1 MILNASAENGSL
13 SSADALDLGL
23 VLRVRVDAGDRRN
36 VERRRQVVD
45 DRVEHR
51 LDALVLERGAA
62 DHRHE
67 RRIFLAD
74 RFDAALAQAGLELGF
89 GDRLA
94 AEILLEQLVVG
105 LADLFDQDVVVR
117 LGVGQHVGRNV
128 LDVVV
133 GAHGLVLVDERLH
146 AHQVNDAL
154 ELVFRANRQL
164 NRDGVALQLAADLR
178 QRLLEVRADAV
189 HLVDE
194 ADARHAVLVGLAPHG
209 FRLRLHTR
217 DGVEHGDGAIEDAQR
232 ALDFNREVDVAGRV
246 DDVDAVL
253 FPETRR
259 RGGRNGDAALLLLLH
274 PVHDGRAFVHF
285 TDLVRDAGIEQDAF
299 GRRGLAGIN
308 VGHDAD
314 VPRTFEWCRASHLSK
329 FRSLKFRVAD

>member
-13 SSADALDLGL
+13 SSADRSILCF
-23 VLRVRVDAGDRRN
+23 VLRVGVDTGDRRN

-45 DRVEHR
+45 HGVEHR
-51 LDALVLERGAA
+51 LHALVLEGGAA

-67 RRIFLAD
+67 RRLFLAD
-74 RFDAALAQAGLELGF
+74 RFDAALAQAGLELGL

-105 LADLFDQDVVVR
+105 LADLLDQDVVVR
-117 LGVGQHVGRNV
+117 LGVGQHVGRDV
-128 LDVVV
+128 LDVVI

-146 AHQVNDAL
+146 AHQVDDAP

-164 NRDGVALQLAADLR
+164 NRDGVALQLAANLR

-194 ADARHAVLVGLAPHG
+194 ADARHAVLVGLAPHRLG
-209 FRLRLHTR
+209 LRLDTR
-217 DGVEHGDGAIEDAQR
+217 HGVEHRDRAIEHAQR
-232 ALDFNREVDVAGRV
+232 ALDFNGEVDVARRV

-253 FPETRR
+253 FPETGRR
-259 RGGRNGDAALLLLLH
+259 RGGDGDAALLLLLH
-274 PVHDGRAFVHF
+274 PVHDGRAFMHF
-285 TDLVRDAGIEQDAF
+285 TDLVGDAGVEQDAF
-299 GRRGLAGIN
+299 GRRGLAGID
-308 VGHDAD
+308 VRHDAD
-314 VPRTFEWCRASHLSK
+314 VPRAFEWCRARHLS
-329 FRSLKFRVAD
+329 